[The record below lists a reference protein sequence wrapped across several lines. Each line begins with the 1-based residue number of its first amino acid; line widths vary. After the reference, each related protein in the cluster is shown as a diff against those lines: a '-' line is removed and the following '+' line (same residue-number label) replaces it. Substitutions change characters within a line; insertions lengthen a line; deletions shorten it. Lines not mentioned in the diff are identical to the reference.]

1 MKLGFKNIISLT
13 VGVLGVTYFGEKIV
27 STVKDITAKDEP
39 QAVEVSAPVTEE
51 APAEQAE

>member
-39 QAVEVSAPVTEE
+39 QVVEVSAPVTEE
-51 APAEQAE
+51 APAEQVE